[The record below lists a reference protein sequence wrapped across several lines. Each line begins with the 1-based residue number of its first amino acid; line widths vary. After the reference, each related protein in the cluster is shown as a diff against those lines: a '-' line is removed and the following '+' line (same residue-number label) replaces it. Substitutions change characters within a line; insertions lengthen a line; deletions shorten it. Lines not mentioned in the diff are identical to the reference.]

1 MAGSQK
7 ESRQAFHFQGIRQTL
22 PKESSSHFRTLLS
35 GRHRSRQTAK
45 LSARIRPRR
54 QKSHCG
60 KTFRPLTLYLRRR
73 RRRFQ
78 NSVAHGESR
87 IAPLSDQEGQCAHLR
102 RRGETR
108 ALLYQKSEQRL
119 FFRHSYSLVFRNAA
133 ERTSLI
139 ESHRR
144 FLAGNRNE

>member
-7 ESRQAFHFQGIRQTL
+7 ELRQAFHFQGIRPTL
-22 PKESSSHFRTLLS
+22 PKESLALLRQLLFR
-35 GRHRSRQTAK
+35 GHRSRQTAK

-78 NSVAHGESR
+78 NSLAHGESR
-87 IAPLSDQEGQCAHLR
+87 IATLSDQEGQCAHLR

-108 ALLYQKSEQRL
+108 ALLHRESGRRCL
-119 FFRHSYSLVFRNAA
+119 LCHSGTLILRNAA
-133 ERTSLI
+133 ERTCN
-139 ESHRR
+139 HMRHWR
-144 FLAGNRNE
+144 